1 MKNSNE
7 KGLSKYQQI
16 ALEIAN
22 RIAEGELS
30 EGERVFGRSSI
41 AGSFHVSPETAR
53 RAFCMLAD
61 MGIVFPEK
69 GSGMRV
75 LSKEKAE
82 MYVRQ
87 FRERID
93 VMSIREYIITSAER
107 QKQEMEALA
116 QNLDKLI
123 SATENYRSSN
133 LLSPHMI
140 HITEN
145 CRFLGKTIEDI
156 RLWQFT
162 GATVVAIR
170 RDGQTMIS
178 PGPYAVIRPH
188 DILFFITNDLSDI
201 RVREYLENTS
211 TDKTHEMTDD
221 PSADVTKQPL

>member
-7 KGLSKYQQI
+7 KDLSKYQQI

-22 RIAEGELS
+22 RIAEGELQ
-30 EGERVFGRSSI
+30 EGQRVFGRSSI

-61 MGIVFPEK
+61 MGIVSPEK

-75 LSKEKAE
+75 LSREKAE

-93 VMSIREYIITSAER
+93 VMSIREYIITSVER
-107 QKQEMEALA
+107 QKQEMEELA
-116 QNLDKLI
+116 QNLEKLI

-140 HITEN
+140 RISEN
-145 CRFLGKTIEDI
+145 CRFLGKTIEEI

-170 RDGQTMIS
+170 RGGQTMIS
-178 PGPYAVIRPH
+178 PGPYAIIRPL
-188 DILFFITNDLSDI
+188 DILFFITNDLSDN
-201 RVREYLENTS
+201 RVREYLEGNAL
-211 TDKTHEMTDD
+211 DGIDVMTGDQ
-221 PSADVTKQPL
+221 SADMTK